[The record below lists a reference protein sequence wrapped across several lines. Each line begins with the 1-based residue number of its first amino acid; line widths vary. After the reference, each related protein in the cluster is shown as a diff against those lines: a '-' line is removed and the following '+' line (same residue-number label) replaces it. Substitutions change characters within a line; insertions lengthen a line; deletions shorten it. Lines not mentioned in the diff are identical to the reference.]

1 MEIYLCGFLAFKKLF
16 FINLWNFNITIVIG
30 DKMIQDME
38 NNKIPK
44 GSIDLVGFGRL
55 GLRTGINLIQIHRGG
70 PAKITVI
77 DGQKISESDIIF
89 LLKGAE
95 VGTYKSDFL
104 KEISTHKKEFRE
116 VVSITEDINEDNLD
130 LISGDVVVIEI
141 AGGNT
146 IPTAANIIKKAHE
159 NGSKTIGTAGIFGI
173 GDEEIVVKD
182 ISEFDDSNPVVEELR
197 KEGIVKDHMLIST
210 NTFIRDSIP
219 ITPYVLDD
227 IANII
232 TKEALKLLI
241 EKNNE

>member
-1 MEIYLCGFLAFKKLF
+1 
-16 FINLWNFNITIVIG
+16 
-30 DKMIQDME
+30 MIQEME
-38 NNKIPK
+38 NSLIPK

-70 PAKITVI
+70 PSKITVI

-104 KEISTHKKEFRE
+104 KEISTHPTDFRE
-116 VVSITEDINEDNLD
+116 VVSITEDISEDNID
-130 LISGDVVVIEI
+130 LITGDVVVIEI

-159 NGSKTIGTAGIFGI
+159 NGSKTLGTAGIFGI
-173 GDEEIVVKD
+173 GDEEIIVKD
-182 ISEFDDSNPVVEELR
+182 ISEFDDSNPAIEELR
-197 KEGIVKDHMLIST
+197 KEGITENHMIVTTS
-210 NTFIRDSIP
+210 TFIRDGIP

-241 EKNNE
+241 EKNNEK

>member
-1 MEIYLCGFLAFKKLF
+1 
-16 FINLWNFNITIVIG
+16 
-30 DKMIQDME
+30 MIQEME
-38 NNKIPK
+38 NNLMPK

-70 PAKITVI
+70 PSKITVI
-77 DGQKISESDIIF
+77 DCQKISESDIIF

-95 VGTYKSDFL
+95 VGTYKADFL
-104 KEISTHKKEFRE
+104 KKLSTHHPDFRE
-116 VVSITEDINEDNLD
+116 VISITEDISEDNID
-130 LISGDVVVIEI
+130 LITGDVVVIEI

-159 NGSKTIGTAGIFGI
+159 KGSKTIGTAGIFGI

-182 ISEFDDSNPVVEELR
+182 ISEFDDSNPAVNELR
-197 KEGIVKDHMLIST
+197 KEGIVKDHLILTTS
-210 NTFIRDSIP
+210 TFIRDAIP

>member
-1 MEIYLCGFLAFKKLF
+1 
-16 FINLWNFNITIVIG
+16 
-30 DKMIQDME
+30 ME
-38 NNKIPK
+38 NNLMPK

-70 PAKITVI
+70 PSKITVI

-95 VGTYKSDFL
+95 VGTYKADFL
-104 KEISTHKKEFRE
+104 KKLSTHHPDFRE
-116 VVSITEDINEDNLD
+116 VISITEDISEDNID
-130 LISGDVVVIEI
+130 LITGDVVVIEI

-159 NGSKTIGTAGIFGI
+159 KGSKTIGTAGIFGI

-182 ISEFDDSNPVVEELR
+182 ISEFDDSNPAVNELR
-197 KEGIVKDHMLIST
+197 KEGIVKDHLILTTS
-210 NTFIRDSIP
+210 TFIRDAIP

>member
-1 MEIYLCGFLAFKKLF
+1 
-16 FINLWNFNITIVIG
+16 
-30 DKMIQDME
+30 MIQEME
-38 NNKIPK
+38 NNLIPK

-104 KEISTHKKEFRE
+104 KKLSTHPSDFRE
-116 VVSITEDINEDNLD
+116 VVSITEDISEENID
-130 LISGDVVVIEI
+130 LITGDVVVIEI

-146 IPTAANIIKKAHE
+146 IPTVAKIIKKAHE
-159 NGSKTIGTAGIFGI
+159 NGSKTLGTAGIFGI
-173 GDEEIVVKD
+173 GDEKIIVKD
-182 ISEFDDSNPVVEELR
+182 ISEFDDSNPAVNELR
-197 KEGIVKDHMLIST
+197 KEGITKDHLVLTT
-210 NTFIRDSIP
+210 NTFIRDGIP
-219 ITPYVLDD
+219 ITPYVLDN
-227 IANII
+227 IANTL

>member
-1 MEIYLCGFLAFKKLF
+1 
-16 FINLWNFNITIVIG
+16 
-30 DKMIQDME
+30 MIQEME
-38 NNKIPK
+38 NNLIPK

-95 VGTYKSDFL
+95 VGTYKADFL
-104 KEISTHKKEFRE
+104 KKLSTHHPDFRE
-116 VVSITEDINEDNLD
+116 VISITEDISEDNID
-130 LISGDVVVIEI
+130 LITGDVVVIEI

-159 NGSKTIGTAGIFGI
+159 KGSKTIGTAGIFGI

-182 ISEFDDSNPVVEELR
+182 ISEFDDSNPAVNELR
-197 KEGIVKDHMLIST
+197 KEGIVKDHLILTTS
-210 NTFIRDSIP
+210 TFIRDAIP